1 MYQVAGPYAYF
12 IPSSNLFLDCYDC
25 TAVWNVKE
33 DVAIACM
40 LLGKEQE
47 ALRLIQE
54 ILGKF
59 KSSRRVSRLQVSDWF
74 LFSERLLCDAWYNGD
89 VEQPIANASMQGMY
103 GERIGNFDE
112 ANKIYE
118 ASLESCPQS
127 FELLHRIVA
136 LKQNKGD
143 IAGALDL
150 LHKHLETHM
159 TDSKA
164 WMQAGKL
171 HIRQGSYSKAVF
183 CLEEALMHQTGD
195 IALQLILADALYA
208 EGGHH
213 SIRQARKYFSGVLEV
228 SKGSN
233 MRALLGVCSC
243 TARLKSMGH
252 PCNDTL
258 GQTAAQVVLQEY
270 AAQNRDMV
278 PVVKEFLKT
287 QKYTL

>member
-1 MYQVAGPYAYF
+1 
-12 IPSSNLFLDCYDC
+12 
-25 TAVWNVKE
+25 VWNVKE

-40 LLGKEQE
+40 LLGKEEE

-54 ILGKF
+54 IMGKF
-59 KSSRRVSRLQVSDWF
+59 KSSRRVSRLQVRWLLF
-74 LFSERLLCDAWYNGD
+74 LIHSTH
-89 VEQPIANASMQGMY
+89 QPIYKYNINYHMQGMY

-112 ANKIYE
+112 AKKIYE
-118 ASLESCPQS
+118 ASLESCPQD
-127 FELLHRIVA
+127 LQILHRVVA
-136 LKQNKGD
+136 LKQSRGD
-143 IAGALDL
+143 IPGALDL

-164 WMQAGKL
+164 WIQAGKL
-171 HIRQGSYSKAVF
+171 HIKQGSYSKAVF

-195 IALQLILADALYA
+195 IALQLIIADALYA

-243 TARLKSMGH
+243 TARLKAMGH
-252 PCNDTL
+252 PCSDTL
-258 GQTAAQVVLQEY
+258 GETAAQVVLQEY

-278 PVVKEFLKT
+278 TVVKDFLKT
-287 QKYTL
+287 QRYAL